1 MRSLGLVP
9 HFFDRLSFFRS
20 SGNLYLHGLFRF
32 KHQQSTQRRGVVR
45 IYFYQRII
53 YGVSVFLKFLLYFLF
68 RFLLICLSIRVI
80 TGYLRRIWIGK
91 GFIILAWFLKNIFW
105 FFFDST
111 RSKSQQHNKK
121 HTS

>member
-1 MRSLGLVP
+1 PACVSL
-9 HFFDRLSFFRS
+9 S
-20 SGNLYLHGLFRF
+20 LHDALP
-32 KHQQSTQRRGVVR
+32 
-45 IYFYQRII
+45 IYQRII

-111 RSKSQQHNKK
+111 RSKSQQQDRKSTRLNSSHV
-121 HTS
+121 SI